1 MYVFDDDYSAEKL
14 ALQTT
19 LDAKLKDEEEKVKMT
34 VQVRRVGPQLHSEA
48 GSTATVCLCN
58 NQHKQNFIHKMQ
70 RNKSLLF
77 CSCEIV

>member
-34 VQVRRVGPQLHSEA
+34 VQVRRVGP
-48 GSTATVCLCN
+48 
-58 NQHKQNFIHKMQ
+58 
-70 RNKSLLF
+70 
-77 CSCEIV
+77 